1 MKTTLRTRWSHPI
14 NLGMLTLYFILALT
28 LHANSLLN
36 PYLIALSVL
45 FIISLVFFFG
55 TRLIITDEYVEYR
68 HWMFRKKKVLIKD
81 IEEAMIQKG
90 RISKYLEISTPDMSI
105 NILPFFSV
113 TLISILSLIMGR
125 PYSYEEAQN
134 LVKQELKGK
143 KIIDFALV
151 GVLVL
156 VFLSMFSFRL
166 SVMNQPEIISVRIT
180 PNPEFPLATELENDY
195 SLYVSDVRIWSKE
208 DAATAAL
215 YAIKPELRFRSKLLY
230 NTYLVCFNDNDANQF
245 YVIYYLGLPGDLSYV
260 FFVYQGGYDIY
271 FMAYQG

>member
-195 SLYVSDVRIWSKE
+195 SLYVSDARIWSKE

-215 YAIKPELRFRSKLLY
+215 YAVKPELRFRSKLLY
-230 NTYLVCFNDNDANQF
+230 NTYLVYFNGNDANQF